1 MARVSTPFDLPLT
14 PFEKQPREKLR
25 GEDGTYP
32 YGYADDDQITTAE
45 ERAFV
50 RKIDLMILPIICT
63 INFMQFLDKTT
74 INYASMLDF
83 KSDLKID
90 GYQYS
95 TIASIF
101 YLGYLLYQVPNNYL
115 LQVVPL
121 GRYIGLIVFIWGLV
135 LLCHGFGQNFS
146 QLVAMRFLLGLF
158 EAGIYPAL
166 TILVST
172 FYRRAE
178 QPTRL
183 GVVWLCNGVAM
194 ILGGAITYG
203 IKRMPDNHGLA
214 GWRWI
219 MFILGGITCVLGI
232 IAFFFLIDNPKSKYL
247 RLNAEQEI
255 LVEERTRD
263 NAVVRTTVVKREQ
276 IKEAL
281 KETRLWAFCFA
292 CLAFN
297 LGNGG
302 LTIYSTQIVNAF
314 GYDEYNSILL
324 TMPAGVL
331 DIVFILL
338 GVYLVY
344 RIRQTLYVACA
355 VMMTGTLGM
364 LLMVVIPQT
373 KLKLIG
379 QYITY
384 SYTPTYV
391 LMLASIS
398 NNVSGYTKK
407 IFYNSVMM
415 IFYTVGNFIG
425 PFVMNVET
433 TPKYAGG
440 FIIYICCNVVGVILL
455 LFARWRMAIVN
466 RRRLARS
473 PGEVTNVEDDLTDV
487 QDPNFIYR
495 L

>member
-1 MARVSTPFDLPLT
+1 MSRFSRTVDLPLT
-14 PFEKQPREKLR
+14 PFEKKPNGNLR
-25 GEDGTYP
+25 GDDLDYSYA
-32 YGYADDDQITTAE
+32 YGDDDQITSAE

-50 RKIDLMILPIICT
+50 RKIDLLILPIICT

-74 INYASMLDF
+74 INYAAMLDF
-83 KSDLKID
+83 NTDLNID
-90 GYQYS
+90 KDQYNV
-95 TIASIF
+95 IASIF
-101 YLGYLLYQVPNNYL
+101 YLGYLVYQVPNNYL
-115 LQVVPL
+115 LQVVPV
-121 GRYIGLIVFIWGLV
+121 GRYIGLIVFIWGAI
-135 LLCHGFGQNFS
+135 LLCHGFGHTFS
-146 QLVAMRFLLGLF
+146 QMVAMRFLLGLF

-166 TILVST
+166 TLLVAT

-183 GVVWLCNGVAM
+183 GIVWLCNGFAM

-203 IKRMPDNHGLA
+203 IKTMPDNHGLA

-219 MFILGGITCVLGI
+219 MFILGGITCLLGI
-232 IAFFFLIDNPKSKYL
+232 VAFFFLIDNPKSKYL
-247 RLNAEQEI
+247 HLNAEQEI

-263 NAVVRTTVVKREQ
+263 NAVVRTTVIKRDQ
-276 IKEAL
+276 IIEAL

-302 LTIYSTQIVNAF
+302 LTIYSSQITHAF
-314 GYDEYNSILL
+314 GFNEYESILL
-324 TMPAGVL
+324 AMPVGAL
-331 DIVFILL
+331 DIFFILL

-344 RIRQTLYVACA
+344 KLNQTLYVACA
-355 VMMTGTLGM
+355 VMCTGTLGM
-364 LLMVVIPQT
+364 LLMIVIPDQ
-373 KLKLIG
+373 KYKLIG

-407 IFYNSVMM
+407 IFYNGVMM
-415 IFYTVGNFIG
+415 IFYTVGNFLG
-425 PFVMNVET
+425 PYVMAPRFLPTYVGSFV
-433 TPKYAGG
+433 
-440 FIIYICCNVVGVILL
+440 IYICANMIGVVLL
-455 LFARWRMAIVN
+455 LVARWRMAIVN
-466 RRRLARS
+466 RQRLARNT
-473 PGEVTNVEDDLTDV
+473 GVITNVEDDLTDV
-487 QDPNFIYR
+487 QDPNFVYR